1 MAVLRPINI
10 NKPVNTTILNNE
22 EFLNLP
28 RMDSFMRLSF
38 GLKINKI
45 KYSFIILKKDDAV
58 RPPTV
63 G

>member
-1 MAVLRPINI
+1 V
-10 NKPVNTTILNNE
+10 KTTILNNE

-45 KYSFIILKKDDAV
+45 KYSLGPSSSGQYYSIKLSEPLMSLLKESGA
-58 RPPTV
+58 
-63 G
+63 